1 IETVPSSSRRR
12 SWLRRSSRPEA
23 MRAATW
29 SVGLVSPRST
39 WLSIGADTPER
50 SERSRSERSI
60 ASRSALTRGPTAE
73 IAGSAAA
80 AITFVRYHVR
90 ATMGGVEL
98 PDVLV
103 LGAGGAV
110 GEAWMTGV
118 LGGVGLDF
126 RESEYSV
133 GTSAGAIVAATL
145 AAGVSP
151 REIDAGELAPVDDPS
166 TPRLAARFG
175 PAARGVGSA
184 AATPFAPAL
193 LAAGTPAGRLAR
205 AAVLRASPRPTRTLP
220 RLARHLEE
228 LGARFDGRLR
238 ISAVDRSPGTRV
250 MFGAPSAPRA
260 SVAEAVLASCAVPWV
275 FAPVEIHGREYVD
288 GGVWS
293 PTNLDAAPAGR
304 GAHVLC
310 LMPTAGAAR
319 AFRAGTVAAAGAE
332 ALALRA
338 RGATVTTISPEP
350 AFEGSLLDPRN
361 RKAAAA
367 AGFAQGRR
375 LMASG

>member
-1 IETVPSSSRRR
+1 
-12 SWLRRSSRPEA
+12 
-23 MRAATW
+23 MRDATC

-39 WLSIGADTPER
+39 WLSIGAETPER
-50 SERSRSERSI
+50 SARSRNERSI
-60 ASRSALTRGPTAE
+60 ASRSDLTRGPTAE

-80 AITFVRYHVR
+80 TITLVRYHVHAR
-90 ATMGGVEL
+90 MDRVDL

-110 GEAWMTGV
+110 GEAWMTGL
-118 LGGVGLDF
+118 LGGLGLDF
-126 RESEYSV
+126 RQCEYFV

-145 AAGVSP
+145 AAGQEP
-151 REIDAGELAPVDDPS
+151 RPGAGPELVQAEVAEEAAANAAGRFARS
-166 TPRLAARFG
+166 AARS
-175 PAARGVGSA
+175 ARRVASA

-193 LAAGTPAGRLAR
+193 LAAGKPAGRVAR

-220 RLARHLEE
+220 RLTRHLEE

-238 ISAVDRSPGTRV
+238 ISAVDRASGTRV
-250 MFGAPSAPRA
+250 MFGSPKAPRA

-275 FAPVEIHGREYVD
+275 FAPVEIDGREYVD

-293 PTNLDAAPAGR
+293 PTTLDAAPAGR

-361 RKAAAA
+361 RKVAAA